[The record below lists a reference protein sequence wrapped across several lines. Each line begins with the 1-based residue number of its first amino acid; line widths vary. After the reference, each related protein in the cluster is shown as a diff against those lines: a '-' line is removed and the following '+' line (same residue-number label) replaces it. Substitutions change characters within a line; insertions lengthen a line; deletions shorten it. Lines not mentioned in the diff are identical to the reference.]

1 MQDLTLV
8 ILAAGMGS
16 RFGGL
21 KQIEPV
27 GPNGEFIID
36 YSIYDAIKAGF
47 TKVVFI
53 IKEENYELFKNTV
66 GKRVEDKINV
76 EYVFQDIH
84 DIPQVVE
91 LPKDRVKPLGTAQAL
106 YCTRNVV
113 KESFAVITSDDF
125 YGGESF
131 QILAD
136 NLINSDD
143 YVVVGYEIEKTMSE
157 NGSVKRGICF
167 ENNNYIEQIIE
178 SKVEKING
186 KIECVPLDGREKFT
200 VPGNTPAFM
209 LMVGLRPNIYE
220 FINENIKEFLIQN
233 RNDLSTCEYLL
244 PSVLD
249 EMLKN
254 NLIKIKLT
262 ATPSVWMGM
271 TYKEDVDKLKEFILR
286 KIEEG
291 VYPENLY

>member
-1 MQDLTLV
+1 MKDLTLV

-21 KQIEPV
+21 KQIEPI

-36 YSIYDAIKAGF
+36 YSIHDAIKAGF

-66 GKRVEDKINV
+66 GKRVEDKIKV
-76 EYVFQDIH
+76 EYVFQDLKE
-84 DIPQVVE
+84 IPNVVE
-91 LPKDRVKPLGTAQAL
+91 LPEDRVKPLGTAQAI

-113 KESFAVITSDDF
+113 KESFAVITADDF

-136 NLINSDD
+136 NLRNSDD

-157 NGSVKRGICF
+157 NGSVKRGVCF
-167 ENNNYIEQIIE
+167 AENGYINEIIE
-178 SKVEKING
+178 SKVEKINDE
-186 KIECVPLDGREKFT
+186 IVCEPLDGSESFK
-200 VPGNTPAFM
+200 VPGTTPAFM
-209 LMVGLRPNIYE
+209 LMVGLRPNL
-220 FINENIKEFLIQN
+220 FDFLNENIKEFLIQN
-233 RNDLSTCEYLL
+233 KKDLSACEYLL
-244 PSVLD
+244 PTVLD
-249 EMLKN
+249 EMLKTD
-254 NLIKIKLT
+254 LIKMKLT
-262 ATPSVWMGM
+262 ETPSVWMGV
-271 TYKEDVDKLKEFILR
+271 TYKEDVDNLKMFINQ

-291 VYPENLY
+291 VYPKNLY